1 MKKFILNSTNISKDS
16 YVWNLFGSLILAFQS
31 VIFLMIITRAI
42 GLEEAGVFTFAYANA
57 NLFFLIGKYGMKP
70 FQASDQKEQY
80 PFAVYFA
87 SRVITSFI
95 MLVLAVFYLI
105 YSAQINNYPS
115 AKLTAC
121 IVICIFKIPDTFED
135 VFFGRLQQKGRMDI
149 AAKAM
154 TLRGFLITVFF
165 SIIII
170 ISKNLLFSSILS
182 TIFSMISLTAI
193 TFWIMPLLKKGG
205 LRFHIKQ
212 VIDLLKNCF
221 PLFLGS
227 FLALYIS
234 NAPKYSIDRILDD
247 KTQACYGF
255 LSMPVLIIGLLNGII
270 FNPIIP
276 EMSTYWLEKQF
287 PLFFRKIFKQILIII
302 LISFACIL
310 CAYCFGTEILSFMY
324 NADLFDYKKE
334 LIILLIGGSLY
345 GLSGL
350 LSTLITIIRFQ
361 KSIALSYIIVST
373 IALFF
378 SDLVIQKYNLRGAA
392 VLYAILMGILC
403 ICFIILLLVGI
414 VKYLKN
420 EKKRK

>member
-154 TLRGFLITVFF
+154 TLRGFLITYYFPVFF
-165 SIIII
+165 
-170 ISKNLLFSSILS
+170 
-182 TIFSMISLTAI
+182 
-193 TFWIMPLLKKGG
+193 PL
-205 LRFHIKQ
+205 
-212 VIDLLKNCF
+212 
-221 PLFLGS
+221 
-227 FLALYIS
+227 Y
-234 NAPKYSIDRILDD
+234 
-247 KTQACYGF
+247 
-255 LSMPVLIIGLLNGII
+255 
-270 FNPIIP
+270 
-276 EMSTYWLEKQF
+276 
-287 PLFFRKIFKQILIII
+287 
-302 LISFACIL
+302 
-310 CAYCFGTEILSFMY
+310 
-324 NADLFDYKKE
+324 
-334 LIILLIGGSLY
+334 
-345 GLSGL
+345 
-350 LSTLITIIRFQ
+350 FQ
-361 KSIALSYIIVST
+361 
-373 IALFF
+373 
-378 SDLVIQKYNLRGAA
+378 
-392 VLYAILMGILC
+392 
-403 ICFIILLLVGI
+403 
-414 VKYLKN
+414 
-420 EKKRK
+420 

>member
-1 MKKFILNSTNISKDS
+1 
-16 YVWNLFGSLILAFQS
+16 
-31 VIFLMIITRAI
+31 
-42 GLEEAGVFTFAYANA
+42 
-57 NLFFLIGKYGMKP
+57 
-70 FQASDQKEQY
+70 
-80 PFAVYFA
+80 
-87 SRVITSFI
+87 
-95 MLVLAVFYLI
+95 
-105 YSAQINNYPS
+105 
-115 AKLTAC
+115 
-121 IVICIFKIPDTFED
+121 
-135 VFFGRLQQKGRMDI
+135 MDI

-154 TLRGFLITVFF
+154 TLRALLITAFF

-170 ISKNLLFSSILS
+170 ISKNLLFTSILS
-182 TIFSMISLTAI
+182 TIFSMASLAVI
-193 TFWIMPLLKKGG
+193 TSWLMPLLKSCD
-205 LRFHIKQ
+205 LRIHIKQ

-234 NAPKYSIDRILDD
+234 NAPKYSIDRMLDD

-276 EMSTYWLEKQF
+276 EMLTYWLEKQF
-287 PLFFRKIFKQILIII
+287 YLFFRKAFKQLLIII

-310 CAYCFGTEILSFMY
+310 CAYCFETEILSFMY
-324 NADLFDYKKE
+324 NADLYDYKKK

-361 KSIALSYIIVST
+361 KSIAFSYIIVST

-378 SDLVIQKYNLRGAA
+378 SDFIIQKYNLRGAA
-392 VLYAILMGILC
+392 VLYTILMGILC
-403 ICFIILLLVGI
+403 ICFITLFLVGI
-414 VKYLKN
+414 INYLKN
-420 EKKRK
+420 EKQ